1 MIGVVIF
8 GHGRIAHEF
17 ARVADLIL
25 GAQERL
31 LPIGVD
37 PEEGEAVIEKRLG
50 EAITAADEGE
60 GVLLLTDMFGG
71 TPMNF
76 GCRYLEASGVE
87 VVTGINLALLIRAL
101 TGRKQSVSLPELAKE
116 VAGHGRGD
124 ISVASELLRG
134 GGGAKG

>member
-25 GAQERL
+25 GTQERL
-31 LPIGVD
+31 FPIGVD
-37 PEEGEAVIEKRLG
+37 PDEGEAVIEKRLG
-50 EAITAADEGE
+50 EAIKAADEGE

-76 GCRYLEASGVE
+76 GCRYLEAAGVE
-87 VVTGINLALLIRAL
+87 VVTGVNLALLIRAL
-101 TGRKQSVSLPELAKE
+101 TARKQSVSLPALAKE

-124 ISVASELLRG
+124 ISVASELLRS
-134 GGGAKG
+134 GGAKG